1 MKLRTFLAAVAAL
14 AVAPAFAQALGTVTS
29 VNGVA
34 TVVSGGSAT
43 TLTPGMTLVNGS
55 RIVTTSSSSVVLSM
69 NSGCTVTVP
78 PGHGVTLL
86 STLTC
91 QQLQASLQP
100 VSPIVPTTA
109 VMGQSRGFG
118 MYPAVAIWAAGIVG
132 FAIWDATRDDED
144 HIPISGR

>member
-43 TLTPGMTLVNGS
+43 TLTPGMTLANGS

-91 QQLQASLQP
+91 QQLQASRYDVLCDQSVLGEARKVLGLGSSWPPPLPDAAAASDDQP
-100 VSPIVPTTA
+100 GPGSST
-109 VMGQSRGFG
+109 
-118 MYPAVAIWAAGIVG
+118 PAV
-132 FAIWDATRDDED
+132 
-144 HIPISGR
+144 